1 MGSFIQK
8 SCNSKSYM
16 ITYPYA
22 ALIRKAANV
31 SINIS
36 AINLTSSDDRADNPM
51 RQLKD
56 DYCLKESAE
65 IQRIS
70 HAVIYAFLI
79 KELMLRYTQIENSLL
94 QTIVRLAKEGRIL
107 MRKTKEK
114 ELNGT
119 RQRNA
124 ASKVKRTDEHSKDD
138 FIMLPTVDFCF
149 KELMHNENVRKGIIA
164 AILNVDPKEVEDTI
178 LMPTILRKESEDDK
192 YGILD
197 VKVKMKSGVL
207 IDLEMQVVYYDCWEK
222 RTIYYLSKMYTE
234 QIKAGEDYDKLQK
247 CIQVSILDHVLIQ
260 EDDKYYRCISFCDT
274 ETGERYSDMM
284 EMHILELPKLPP
296 EQKDE
301 TDLMQWMRFLGGK
314 NREDLKRMAE
324 KNSNLQEAYDE
335 LDRLSADERKRL
347 EYDARQKAIRDKNIP
362 FKTGVERGRKDII
375 LSMLNAGMS
384 IEQIAEITKEPVE
397 DIKKLAK
404 AEMP

>member
-1 MGSFIQK
+1 
-8 SCNSKSYM
+8 
-16 ITYPYA
+16 
-22 ALIRKAANV
+22 
-31 SINIS
+31 
-36 AINLTSSDDRADNPM
+36 
-51 RQLKD
+51 
-56 DYCLKESAE
+56 
-65 IQRIS
+65 
-70 HAVIYAFLI
+70 
-79 KELMLRYTQIENSLL
+79 
-94 QTIVRLAKEGRIL
+94 

-347 EYDARQKAIRDKNIP
+347 EYDARQKAIRDKNIL

>member
-1 MGSFIQK
+1 M
-8 SCNSKSYM
+8 NV
-16 ITYPYA
+16 TRTENA
-22 ALIRKAANV
+22 AL
-31 SINIS
+31 
-36 AINLTSSDDRADNPM
+36 M
-51 RQLKD
+51 
-56 DYCLKESAE
+56 
-65 IQRIS
+65 
-70 HAVIYAFLI
+70 
-79 KELMLRYTQIENSLL
+79 
-94 QTIVRLAKEGRIL
+94 G
-107 MRKTKEK
+107 
-114 ELNGT
+114 
-119 RQRNA
+119 
-124 ASKVKRTDEHSKDD
+124 KRTDEWKKDD

-164 AILNVDPKEVEDTI
+164 AILNVSLEEVEDTT

-197 VKVKMKSGVL
+197 VKVKMKSGIL
-207 IDLEMQVVYYDCWEK
+207 IDFEMQVIYYDCWEK

-234 QIKAGEDYDKLQK
+234 QLKAGEDYDKLQK
-247 CIQVSILDHVLIQ
+247 CIQVSILDHVLIR

-274 ETGERYSDMM
+274 ETGEKYSDML

-296 EQKDE
+296 EQQNE

-324 KNSNLQEAYDE
+324 KNSNLREAYDE

-347 EYDARQKAIRDKNIP
+347 EYEARQKAIRDKNIL

-375 LSMLNAGMS
+375 LSMLKSGMT

-397 DIKKLAK
+397 NIKKYS
-404 AEMP
+404 E